1 MAGAERSA
9 APCVLSSRRSLALSI
24 AAATAAATVLAGGL
38 VTGCGDAGPDHPA
51 AASSSASL
59 TRPPAPESQ
68 ADAVR
73 ALRSEGPL
81 QVVRGA
87 RAVVVA
93 SVRSG
98 IDAHDLARR
107 VDAAV
112 PAASKLWA
120 TTWSQPVVVLV
131 PASLAHW
138 QQLTGLQPDPE
149 VAAVSL
155 GASSVET
162 SQSGGGASAATSTSP
177 GGNVSAGAS
186 TASTGGGQRIVVDPV
201 AYPRLSDAG
210 RSVVLRHEVEHLVSA
225 AHTPP
230 GMPSWLVEGTADVVG
245 FTGSG
250 IPVPQAAQELAAR
263 VRRSGPPASLPADA
277 DFSGGS
283 SSVAYEEGW
292 LACRLIERAK
302 GAAALRGFYDRVGA
316 GIRAHRGS
324 LVEGQRSA
332 IVGDA
337 LRQATGW
344 SLNDFVARWQAD
356 LQRELGS
363 AA

>member
-1 MAGAERSA
+1 MSGAERSA
-9 APCVLSSRRSLALSI
+9 APRVHSPLRSVALSI
-24 AAATAAATVLAGGL
+24 AAATALAGGF
-38 VTGCGDAGPDHPA
+38 VTGCGDGGPDHPA
-51 AASSSASL
+51 APSSSTSL
-59 TRPPAPESQ
+59 TPPAPESQ

-73 ALRSEGPL
+73 ALGSEGPL

-87 RAVVVA
+87 RSIVVA
-93 SVRSG
+93 SARSG
-98 IDAHDLARR
+98 IDAHDLAQR

-112 PAASKLWA
+112 PVASRLWV

-138 QQLTGLQPDPE
+138 QELTGLQPDPD

-155 GASSVET
+155 GASSAET
-162 SQSGGGASAATSTSP
+162 SGSGVAGSGEVSSTSP
-177 GGNVSAGAS
+177 GGHASAGAS
-186 TASTGGGQRIVVDPV
+186 TSTSGGGQRIVVDPV
-201 AYPRLSDAG
+201 AYQRLSDAG
-210 RSVVLRHEVEHLVSA
+210 RGVVLRHEVEHLVSA

-250 IPVPQAAQELAAR
+250 IPVSQAAEELAAL
-263 VRRSGPPASLPADA
+263 VRHSGPPASLPADA

-292 LACRLIERAK
+292 FACRLIDREK
-302 GAAALRGFYDRVGA
+302 GAAALRAFYDRVGA
-316 GIRAHRGS
+316 GIRT
-324 LVEGQRSA
+324 QRTPLAQDQRNS
-332 IVGDA
+332 IVSNA

-344 SLNDFVARWQAD
+344 SLKEFVARWQAD
-356 LQRELGS
+356 LQHELDS